1 MSRFLRALPLLS
13 AAVLALVLTAA
24 TEAFGQSQNTSYTSA
39 DVPNSASP
47 GNASSVSTPPRDLS
61 RAVGNYTIIV
71 PPKTGKTSDTDKT
84 ANKAGKAGAD
94 NNSSSDNASGAT
106 PSGPPAPGPQAQ
118 VSQFSD
124 RTVSRDRNA
133 PIRYNLNAIRI
144 VDHVNGLL
152 GGFAQGGGF
161 GFGVEFTTATES
173 ELKGYEIYARALVS
187 TRFYTSGELGA
198 RVGNNN
204 TRGEFWFNYTRRT
217 RDNFF
222 GIGPLTPESSETNFG
237 TNHRSFNAV
246 FAQRFAKRS
255 EAGLYTQVS
264 NTGAF
269 NGKDDKDT
277 PIDVLFSGNPN
288 VVPITRWIP
297 GLGQNVKLFSYGAY
311 AEIDL
316 RNNERGLTKGGYL
329 YGRVGSVDG
338 LDNDNAFSDFGWIET
353 ELDGRVYIPLGGDKT
368 SFAARAYTTLKNPK
382 RGSQIP
388 FYDLSTVGGRSY
400 LRGFRNFRFRANN
413 ALIFAGE
420 IRRTIWAQND
430 DNTKGLDLI
439 VFTDVGQV
447 WGDKRS
453 QTNPA
458 IVANDNFSS
467 RNWRTGFGGG
477 VQYRMSRNFAF
488 RFDVAASNER
498 IMGYISLSP
507 GF

>member
-1 MSRFLRALPLLS
+1 MSRSLRTLSLLS
-13 AAVLALVLTAA
+13 AAALAFALTGAVD
-24 TEAFGQSQNTSYTSA
+24 AFGQSSNASA
-39 DVPNSASP
+39 DVQNSASP
-47 GNASSVSTPPRDLS
+47 GIASSVSTLS
-61 RAVGNYTIIV
+61 HALGNYPIIV
-71 PPKTGKTSDTDKT
+71 PSKSGKASDNDKT
-84 ANKAGKAGAD
+84 ANKADAN
-94 NNSSSDNASGAT
+94 NNSANNAPP
-106 PSGPPAPGPQAQ
+106 PSPQSQ

-124 RTVSRDRNA
+124 RSISRDRNA
-133 PIRYNLNAIRI
+133 PVRSNLNAIRI
-144 VDHVNGLL
+144 VDHVNALL

-161 GFGVEFTTATES
+161 GFGVEVTTSKSE
-173 ELKGYEIYARALVS
+173 ELKGYEVYARALVS
-187 TRFYTSGELGA
+187 TRFYTSGEVGA

-204 TRGEFWFNYTRRT
+204 TRGEVWFNYTRRT

-222 GIGPLTPESSETNFG
+222 GIGPLTSELLETNFG
-237 TNHRSFNAV
+237 TEQRSFNAV
-246 FAQRFAKRS
+246 FSQRLAKKS
-255 EAGLYTQVS
+255 EVGVYAQVS

-269 NGKDDKDT
+269 NGKDDKDA

-288 VVPITRWIP
+288 VVPITRFIP

-311 AEIDL
+311 AEVDL

-329 YGRVGSVDG
+329 YGRLSSFDG
-338 LDNDNAFSDFGWIET
+338 LDNGNAFSDFGWIET
-353 ELDGRVYIPLGGDKT
+353 ELDGRVYIPIFSDKT
-368 SFAARAYTTLKNPK
+368 SLALRAYTTLKNPK

-447 WGDKRS
+447 WGDNRS
-453 QTNPA
+453 KTDPA
-458 IVANDNFSS
+458 ILVNDKFSS

-477 VQYRMSRNFAF
+477 VQYRLSKNFAF

-498 IMGYISLSP
+498 IMGYLSLSP

>member
-1 MSRFLRALPLLS
+1 MSRFLRTHRLLS
-13 AAVLALVLTAA
+13 TAVLVLISMAA
-24 TEAFGQSQNTSYTSA
+24 TEAFGQSSNTTADAQN
-39 DVPNSASP
+39 PASP
-47 GNASSVSTPPRDLS
+47 PSVATPPRDLS
-61 RAVGNYTIIV
+61 RAVGNYEIIF
-71 PPKTGKTSDTDKT
+71 PPKTGKGSDTDKT
-84 ANKAGKAGAD
+84 ATKAGAD
-94 NNSSSDNASGAT
+94 NSNSGDNASGAT
-106 PSGPPAPGPQAQ
+106 PSGAPAPGPQSQ

-124 RTVSRDRNA
+124 RTIPRDRNA
-133 PIRYNLNAIRI
+133 PLRYNLNAIRI
-144 VDHVNGLL
+144 VDHVNALL

-161 GFGVEFTTATES
+161 GFGVELTTATSE
-173 ELKGYEIYARALVS
+173 ELKGYELYGRALAS
-187 TRFYTSGELGA
+187 TRFYTSGEIGA
-198 RVGNNN
+198 RVGDNN

-222 GIGPLTPESSETNFG
+222 GIGPLTSELLETNFG
-237 TNHRSFNAV
+237 TEQRSYNAV
-246 FAQRFAKRS
+246 FARRFAKRS
-255 EAGLYTQVS
+255 EAGVYAQVS
-264 NTGAF
+264 NTRSF
-269 NGKDDKDT
+269 VGKDDNDT
-277 PIDVLFSGNPN
+277 PIDLLFYGHQNGGLVPTGG
-288 VVPITRWIP
+288 PITRWLP
-297 GLGQNVKLFSYGAY
+297 GFGPREGVKLFSYGAY
-311 AEIDL
+311 AEVDL

-329 YGRVGSVDG
+329 YGRLASVDG
-338 LDNDNAFSDFGWIET
+338 LDNGDSFSDFGWIET
-353 ELDGRVYIPLGGDKT
+353 ELDGRVYIPIYGDKT
-368 SFAARAYTTLKNPK
+368 SLALRAYTTLKNPK

-477 VQYRMSRNFAF
+477 VQYRMSKNFAF
-488 RFDVAASNER
+488 RFDIAASNER
-498 IMGYISLSP
+498 IMGYLSLSP